1 MSFPKVSIDI
11 VSSTTT
17 SMEHNKEEFWTEISK
32 RMLTENPLIY
42 QLLAVTERIDTK
54 SEQFL
59 EGYKRGACLIYALLS
74 CQAEA
79 DEMNEMW
86 GVGSVEKEEIKPKVK
101 CPCGSTNIIY
111 KKHVDQG
118 QAVQTKEC
126 KDCGLNFF

>member
-1 MSFPKVSIDI
+1 MSLPKVSIDI

-17 SMEHNKEEFWTEISK
+17 SMDHNKQEFWTEITK
-32 RMLTENPLIY
+32 RMFNDNPLIY
-42 QLLAVTERIDTK
+42 QLLAVTERVENK
-54 SEQFL
+54 SEDFL

-74 CQAEA
+74 RQAEA
-79 DEMNEMW
+79 NEMNEIW
-86 GVGSVEKEEIKPKVK
+86 GMDSITKEETKTK

-111 KKHVDQG
+111 KKHVEQG

>member
-17 SMEHNKEEFWTEISK
+17 SMEHNKQEFWTEISK

-54 SEQFL
+54 SEQCL
-59 EGYKRGACLIYALLS
+59 EGYKRGACLIYALVS

-79 DEMNEMW
+79 DEMNEIW
-86 GVGSVEKEEIKPKVK
+86 GRDSTTKEETKTK

-111 KKHVDQG
+111 KKHVEQG